1 MRVTTILQAAGQGLR
16 RLRKS
21 PGFTVSAVLV
31 MAIGIG
37 SSTAVFSVVDRV
49 LFRSLPY
56 AQDSRLV
63 SVGVTA
69 PIERQEFMLGRQ
81 YFDWKDHQTPFASL
95 TSWSGVGDCDIT
107 AENPVRIGCASVE
120 ANFLDTLGVQTITG
134 RNFTREEDR
143 PNGPRVA
150 LISYALWKGRFGGD
164 PSIVGK
170 TIPVD
175 GESHMIVGVLPRE
188 FELPTLASAD
198 IILPQ
203 KLDEAAQRQ
212 SPQGAVLGVFARL
225 KPGVTAEQA
234 GLQLQPLFKDFLNSV
249 PARFRNEVK
258 LKIRSI
264 RDRQVHEARTASWL
278 LLGAVL
284 AVLLIACA
292 NVANLL
298 LARSAS
304 RQRELAVR
312 SALGASRGR
321 LALLALTE
329 SFSIGALGGIT
340 GCLLA
345 YVLMRSFVAI
355 APEGIPHLQQAALDL
370 RVLMFALIATLISGS
385 LFGLAPALQ
394 RARPEALTAAHEVS
408 GPRRWFRQA
417 LIIGQIA
424 GSLVLMFAA
433 GLLLRSLWNVEN
445 SPLGISSGGVLTAEI
460 ALNPQL
466 YRTPAQQLA
475 FFEEL
480 ERSVRSMP
488 GATAIALSDSVP
500 PATAARSTIFA
511 GIEVEGR
518 PKFTE
523 GTGGTVEW
531 RAVTPDYFTA
541 LNIPILKG
549 RSFREQDRA
558 PNTNVMILGHAL
570 AERLFPGEDPV
581 GKRMQVNNAPPW
593 FTVVGVAG
601 DVRNQGILGA
611 DEPEYYL
618 LRAHAPDYGLGSR
631 MPPAATRNAT
641 LIVRAPFV
649 GTSSSWKPMEQW
661 LRAEIHRL
669 DPSLP
674 VDIATLDQ
682 RVNKLAQRPRFS
694 AVLLALFAA
703 MALLS
708 AAVGLYGLVS
718 FFVVQRTREIGV
730 RMALGATPPSI
741 IKLVLGRAVQW
752 SLAGLLLGA
761 GGAVLTA
768 RTLQTMLFHVT
779 AGDPWVLGVATM
791 LLLLVALVAAWVP
804 AWRASRLDPLIALK
818 DQ

>member
-1 MRVTTILQAAGQGLR
+1 VSVSTILQTTAQEFRYAVR

-56 AQDSRLV
+56 AEDSRLV

-81 YFDWKDHQTPFASL
+81 YFDWKDHQTPFTEL
-95 TSWSGVGDCDIT
+95 TSWSGVADCDIT
-107 AENPVRIGCASVE
+107 AENPVRTGCARVE
-120 ANFLDTLGVQTITG
+120 SNFLATLGVQPLIG

-143 PNGPRVA
+143 PNGPQVVI
-150 LISYALWKGRFGGD
+150 ISNALWQGRFGGD
-164 PSIVGK
+164 PAVLGKTLAIDGASHTIVGA
-170 TIPVD
+170 
-175 GESHMIVGVLPRE
+175 LPRE

-212 SPQGAVLGVFARL
+212 SDPGAVLSAFARL
-225 KPGVTAEQA
+225 KPGVTAAQA
-234 GLQLQPLFKDFLNSV
+234 SLQLQPLFKDFLNSV
-249 PARFRNEVK
+249 PGPFRKEVR
-258 LKIRSI
+258 LMVRSI
-264 RDRQVHEARTASWL
+264 RDRQVHEAKTASWL
-278 LLGAVL
+278 LLSAVL

-312 SALGASRGR
+312 SALGASRAR
-321 LALLALTE
+321 LALLTIME
-329 SFSIGALGGIT
+329 SFSISVLGGAA

-345 YVLMRSFVAI
+345 YALMRSFVAI
-355 APEGIPHLQQAALDL
+355 APEGIPHLRQAALDL
-370 RVLMFALIATLISGS
+370 RVLAFALLAALVSGS

-394 RARPEALTAAHEVS
+394 CTRPESLTVAHEVS
-408 GPRRWFRQA
+408 GPRRWLRQT
-417 LIIGQIA
+417 LIVGQIA

-433 GLLLRSLWNVEN
+433 GLLLHSLWNIEN
-445 SPLGISSGGVLTAEI
+445 SPLGISIGGVLTAEI
-460 ALNPQL
+460 ALNQQL
-466 YRTPAQQLA
+466 YRTPEQQLA

-480 ERSVRSMP
+480 EKSVRSMP
-488 GATAIALSDSVP
+488 GATYVALSDSIP
-500 PATAARSTIFA
+500 PAAAVRSTIFA

-518 PKFTE
+518 PKFSA

-531 RAVTPDYFTA
+531 RAVTPDYFAA
-541 LNIPILKG
+541 LNIPIVQG

-558 PNTNVMILGHAL
+558 PNTNVLVLGQSL
-570 AERLFPGEDPV
+570 AQRLFPGEGPI
-581 GKRMQVNNAPPW
+581 GKHMQVNNAPPW
-593 FTVVGVAG
+593 FTVAGVAA

-631 MPPAATRNAT
+631 MPSAATRNAT
-641 LIVRAPFV
+641 LIVR
-649 GTSSSWKPMEQW
+649 TSSALKPMEQW
-661 LRAEIHRL
+661 LREEVHRL

-674 VDIATLDQ
+674 VNIATLDQ
-682 RVNKLAQRPRFS
+682 RVGALAQRPRFS
-694 AVLLALFAA
+694 ALLLAFFAA

-730 RMALGATPPSI
+730 RMALGATPPNI
-741 IKLVLGRAVQW
+741 LRLVLGRATQW
-752 SLAGLLLGA
+752 ALAGLVIGA
-761 GGAVLTA
+761 GAAVLTA
-768 RTLQTMLFHVT
+768 RTLGSMLFHVR
-779 AGDPWVLGVATM
+779 AADPWLLIAATA
-791 LLLLVALVAAWVP
+791 LLLSVVLAAAWVP
-804 AWRASRLDPLIALK
+804 ARRAARLDPILALR